1 MLTYCKDKNNICGG
15 EKTALKLGGSAG
27 FGIFGLKSWGAA
39 GCIPAVQYPGWEY
52 EDGESTALLVSQPAS
67 AHSPVTLGE
76 IFTLTAV

>member
-1 MLTYCKDKNNICGG
+1 MWREKNCLETGWQCWVWDLWI
-15 EKTALKLGGSAG
+15 E
-27 FGIFGLKSWGAA
+27 LKSWGAA